1 MAKHFDIPQ
10 APTTYT
16 YTFTDF
22 LGVDYNNPF
31 DSDIRHSPKMIN
43 MILEN
48 GYLKKRHGLKIKL
61 FVVNGRI
68 DCIWNFYFGSDFDF
82 IFFISTNKFFHLEE
96 LFSSKI

>member
-1 MAKHFDIPQ
+1 MAKQFNIPQ

-61 FVVNGRI
+61 FIV
-68 DCIWNFYFGSDFDF
+68 S
-82 IFFISTNKFFHLEE
+82 IS
-96 LFSSKI
+96 SI

>member
-31 DSDIRHSPKMIN
+31 DSDIRHSPKMLN

-61 FVVNGRI
+61 FITNPAGDVR
-68 DCIWNFYFGSDFDF
+68 FDAVIVSLRLIKHCVF
-82 IFFISTNKFFHLEE
+82 EILN
-96 LFSSKI
+96 

>member
-61 FVVNGRI
+61 FIVEI
-68 DCIWNFYFGSDFDF
+68 
-82 IFFISTNKFFHLEE
+82 IFMK
-96 LFSSKI
+96 